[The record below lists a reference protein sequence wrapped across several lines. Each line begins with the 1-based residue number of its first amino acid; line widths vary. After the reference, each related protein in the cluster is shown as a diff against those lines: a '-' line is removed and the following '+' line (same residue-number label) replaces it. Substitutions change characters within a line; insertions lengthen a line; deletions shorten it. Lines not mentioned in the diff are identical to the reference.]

1 MDLKIQDQLFFVSGA
16 TSGFGKAIV
25 GQLIDSGAKVIV
37 NARNE
42 ERLQNFVSEHPD
54 QLEFVAGDISSDA
67 VISEVINLIADR
79 QLHGAVVNA
88 GGPPAGSFLQTPMT
102 EWDKAYKSVLRW
114 KVKITHAFLPLFRSF
129 GYGKLVY
136 IESASVKQPIEN
148 LVLSNS
154 LRMAVV
160 GFVKT
165 LSEEVAHEGINLNI
179 LAPGYHATPAME
191 RLFIAKSAMLG
202 ISPEQARA
210 EFEAEIRSGKLGD
223 PNDLGSLAAWLLS
236 PLSSY
241 LTGQTIAIDGGLVRS
256 SM

>member
-1 MDLKIQDQLFFVSGA
+1 MSGA

-25 GQLIDSGAKVIV
+25 QQLVNAGASVIV
-37 NARNE
+37 NARKE
-42 ERLQNFVSEHPD
+42 ERLKAFAAEYPD

-67 VISEVINLIADR
+67 VISEVINTIGDR

-88 GGPPAGSFLQTPMT
+88 GGPPAGSFLQTPLT

-114 KVKITHAFLPLFRSF
+114 KVKITHAFLPLFKAF

-202 ISPEQARA
+202 ISPEEARK
-210 EFEAEIRSGKLGD
+210 EFESEIKSGKLGD
-223 PNDLGSLAAWLLS
+223 PNDLATLAAWLLS
-236 PLSSY
+236 PHSSY
-241 LTGQTIAIDGGLVRS
+241 LTGQTIAIDGGLVKS
-256 SM
+256 SL